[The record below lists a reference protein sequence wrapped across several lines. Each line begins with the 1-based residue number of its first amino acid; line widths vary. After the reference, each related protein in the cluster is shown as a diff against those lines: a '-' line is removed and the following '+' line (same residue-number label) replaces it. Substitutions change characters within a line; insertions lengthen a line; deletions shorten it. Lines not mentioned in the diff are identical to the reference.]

1 LGLTG
6 AKIGGG
12 VPVFQGLDPHMSTEA
27 LIALGAQLNVS
38 GICDKYHIIGVTP
51 DARTPEEAFGGRAP
65 KRRIIITEQDLEDAL
80 RHYSPPPKRKIDFV
94 MLGCPHYTYAQV
106 KQVAE
111 LLGGKKAVGDIWILT
126 SSAVKDL
133 ALQTGL
139 EAELASCGGRLVP
152 DTCVDQSS
160 CFGHLSG
167 AGGVTDS
174 PKCAYYMGAFGVDV
188 AVRDVETC
196 IRWAISGRAD

>member
-1 LGLTG
+1 
-6 AKIGGG
+6 
-12 VPVFQGLDPHMSTEA
+12 MSTEA

-80 RHYSPPPKRKIDFV
+80 HHYFPPPKRKIDFV

-106 KQVAE
+106 KRVAE

-139 EAELASCGGRLVP
+139 EAELASSGGRLVS

-196 IRWAISGRAD
+196 IRWAISGRVD